1 MVFANTNQCVFVL
14 EFAMVNKKIEFGNNA
29 KNFKMRIIDFEFV
42 FAKSK
47 SIFETVN

>member
-1 MVFANTNQCVFVL
+1 MFANINQCVFVL
-14 EFAMVNKKIEFGNNA
+14 EFAIVNKNLNFGNNA